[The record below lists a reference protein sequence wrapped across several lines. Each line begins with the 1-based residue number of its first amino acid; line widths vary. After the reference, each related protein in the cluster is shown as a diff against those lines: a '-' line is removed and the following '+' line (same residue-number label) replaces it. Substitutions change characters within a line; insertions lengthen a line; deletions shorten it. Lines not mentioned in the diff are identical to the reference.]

1 MDANDYR
8 NIEQGTDAWQS
19 ARCGK
24 VTASRAADVMTKK
37 GSAARANLS
46 AQLVLERL
54 TNTKGESF
62 SSAAMQWGVD
72 QEPFAR
78 AAYEAHSGVWVDTVG
93 FVQHPT
99 IDRAGASPDGLV
111 GHDGLV
117 EIKCPN
123 TATMIDTLLTG
134 KVPNNYTTQM
144 QMQMACTGRVWC
156 DYAVFDSRMPV
167 KAQLFVKRV
176 QRDQK
181 FIDDLNKEIIEFLA
195 EVEISYQFL
204 INFIESK

>member
-1 MDANDYR
+1 MQ
-8 NIEQGTDAWQS
+8 QGTDEWFA
-19 ARCGK
+19 ARLGK

-99 IDRAGASPDGLV
+99 IERAGASPDGLV

-123 TATMIDTLLTG
+123 TATMIDTLSTG
-134 KVPNNYTTQM
+134 KVPSNYATQM
-144 QMQMACTGRVWC
+144 QMQMACTGRAWC

-167 KAQLFVKRV
+167 KAQLFVKRM

-181 FIDDLNKEIIEFLA
+181 FIDDMEKEIIAFLA

>member
-1 MDANDYR
+1 MQ
-8 NIEQGTDAWQS
+8 QGTDEWFA
-19 ARCGK
+19 ARLGK

-99 IDRAGASPDGLV
+99 IERAGASPDGLV

-134 KVPNNYTTQM
+134 KVPSNYATQM
-144 QMQMACTGRVWC
+144 QMQMACTGRAWC

-181 FIDDLNKEIIEFLA
+181 FIDDLNKEIIAFLA
-195 EVEISYQFL
+195 EVEVSYQFL

>member
-1 MDANDYR
+1 MQ
-8 NIEQGTDAWQS
+8 QGTDEWFA
-19 ARCGK
+19 ARLGK

-99 IDRAGASPDGLV
+99 IERAGASPDGLV
-111 GHDGLV
+111 GQDGLV

-134 KVPNNYTTQM
+134 KVPSNYTTQM
-144 QMQMACTGRVWC
+144 QMQMACTGRAWC

-181 FIDDLNKEIIEFLA
+181 FIDDMEKEIIAFLA

>member
-1 MDANDYR
+1 MQ
-8 NIEQGTDAWQS
+8 QGTDEWFA
-19 ARCGK
+19 ARLGK

-46 AQLVLERL
+46 AQLVLERI

-72 QEPFAR
+72 QEQFAR

-99 IDRAGASPDGLV
+99 IERAGASPDGLV

-134 KVPNNYTTQM
+134 KVPGNYATQM
-144 QMQMACTGRVWC
+144 QMQMACTGRAWC

-181 FIDDLNKEIIEFLA
+181 FIDDLNKEIIAFLA
-195 EVEISYQFL
+195 EVEINYQFL

>member
-1 MDANDYR
+1 MQ
-8 NIEQGTDAWQS
+8 QGTDEWFA
-19 ARCGK
+19 ARLGK

-37 GSAARANLS
+37 GSAARAYLS

-99 IDRAGASPDGLV
+99 IERAGASPDGLV
-111 GHDGLV
+111 GQDGLV

-123 TATMIDTLLTG
+123 TATMIDTLSTG
-134 KVPNNYTTQM
+134 KVPSNYTTQM
-144 QMQMACTGRVWC
+144 QMQMACTGRAWC

-181 FIDDLNKEIIEFLA
+181 FIDDMEKEIIAFLA
-195 EVEISYQFL
+195 EVEVSYQFL

>member
-1 MDANDYR
+1 M
-8 NIEQGTDAWQS
+8 EQRTDEWFA
-19 ARCGK
+19 ARLGK

-99 IDRAGASPDGLV
+99 IERAGASPDGLV

-134 KVPNNYTTQM
+134 KVPSNYATQM
-144 QMQMACTGRVWC
+144 QMQMACSGRAWC

-181 FIDDLNKEIIEFLA
+181 FIDDMEKEIIAFLA

>member
-1 MDANDYR
+1 MQ
-8 NIEQGTDAWQS
+8 QGTDEWFA
-19 ARCGK
+19 ARLGK

-62 SSAAMQWGVD
+62 SSTAMQWGVD

-78 AAYEAHSGVWVDTVG
+78 AAYEARSGVWVDTVG

-99 IDRAGASPDGLV
+99 IERAGASPDGLV

-134 KVPNNYTTQM
+134 KVPGNYATQM
-144 QMQMACTGRVWC
+144 QMQMACTGRAWC

-181 FIDDLNKEIIEFLA
+181 YIDDLNKEIIAFLA

-204 INFIESK
+204 INYIESK

>member
-1 MDANDYR
+1 MQ
-8 NIEQGTDAWQS
+8 QGTNEWFA
-19 ARCGK
+19 ARLGK

-46 AQLVLERL
+46 AQLVLERI

-99 IDRAGASPDGLV
+99 IERAGASPDGLV

-134 KVPNNYTTQM
+134 KVPGNYATQM
-144 QMQMACTGRVWC
+144 QMQMACTGRAWC

-204 INFIESK
+204 INYIESK

>member
-1 MDANDYR
+1 MH
-8 NIEQGTDAWQS
+8 EQGTEEWFA
-19 ARCGK
+19 ARLGK

-78 AAYEAHSGVWVDTVG
+78 AAYEARSGVWVDTVG

-99 IDRAGASPDGLV
+99 IERAGASPDGLV

-123 TATMIDTLLTG
+123 TSTMIDTLLTG
-134 KVPNNYTTQM
+134 KVPSNYVTQM
-144 QMQMACTGRVWC
+144 QMQMACTGRAWC

-181 FIDDLNKEIIEFLA
+181 YIDDLNKEIIAFLA

-204 INFIESK
+204 INYIESK

>member
-1 MDANDYR
+1 MD
-8 NIEQGTDAWQS
+8 EQGTDEWFA
-19 ARCGK
+19 ARLGK

-78 AAYEAHSGVWVDTVG
+78 AAYEARNGVWVDTVG

-99 IDRAGASPDGLV
+99 IERAGASPDGLV

-123 TATMIDTLLTG
+123 SATMIETLLTG
-134 KVPNNYTTQM
+134 KVPSNYATQM
-144 QMQMACTGRVWC
+144 QMQMACTGRAWC

-181 FIDDLNKEIIEFLA
+181 FIDDMEKEIIAFLA

>member
-1 MDANDYR
+1 MQ
-8 NIEQGTDAWQS
+8 QGTDEWFA
-19 ARCGK
+19 ARLGK

-99 IDRAGASPDGLV
+99 IERAGASPDGLV
-111 GHDGLV
+111 GQDGLV

-123 TATMIDTLLTG
+123 TATMIDTLSTG
-134 KVPNNYTTQM
+134 KVPSNYTTQM

-181 FIDDLNKEIIEFLA
+181 FIDDMEKEIIAFLA
-195 EVEISYQFL
+195 EVEVSYQFL

>member
-1 MDANDYR
+1 MQ
-8 NIEQGTDAWQS
+8 QGTDEWFA
-19 ARCGK
+19 ARLGK

-37 GSAARANLS
+37 GSAARANLL

-99 IDRAGASPDGLV
+99 IERAGASPDGLV

-134 KVPNNYTTQM
+134 KVPSNYATQM
-144 QMQMACTGRVWC
+144 QMQMACTGRAWC

>member
-1 MDANDYR
+1 MD
-8 NIEQGTDAWQS
+8 QGTDEWFA
-19 ARCGK
+19 ARLGK

-99 IDRAGASPDGLV
+99 IERAGASPDGLV

-134 KVPNNYTTQM
+134 KVPGNYATQM
-144 QMQMACTGRVWC
+144 QMQMACTGRAWC

-181 FIDDLNKEIIEFLA
+181 YIDDLNKEIIAFLA

>member
-1 MDANDYR
+1 MQ
-8 NIEQGTDAWQS
+8 QGTDEWFA
-19 ARCGK
+19 ARLGK

-62 SSAAMQWGVD
+62 SSASMQWGVD

-99 IDRAGASPDGLV
+99 IERAGASPDGLV

-134 KVPNNYTTQM
+134 KVPSNYATQM
-144 QMQMACTGRVWC
+144 QMQMACTGRAWC

-181 FIDDLNKEIIEFLA
+181 FIDDLNKEIIAFLA

>member
-1 MDANDYR
+1 MQ
-8 NIEQGTDAWQS
+8 QGTDEWFA
-19 ARCGK
+19 ARLGK

-99 IDRAGASPDGLV
+99 IERAGASPDGLV

-134 KVPNNYTTQM
+134 KVPGNYATQM
-144 QMQMACTGRVWC
+144 QMQMACTGRAWC

-181 FIDDLNKEIIEFLA
+181 FIDDLNKEIIAFLA

>member
-1 MDANDYR
+1 MN
-8 NIEQGTDAWQS
+8 EQGTEEWFA
-19 ARCGK
+19 ARLGK

-99 IDRAGASPDGLV
+99 IERAGASPDGLV

-134 KVPNNYTTQM
+134 KVPSNYATQM
-144 QMQMACTGRVWC
+144 QMQMACTGRAWC

-181 FIDDLNKEIIEFLA
+181 FIDDLNKEIIAFLA

>member
-1 MDANDYR
+1 MQ
-8 NIEQGTDAWQS
+8 QGTDEWFA
-19 ARCGK
+19 ARLGK

-46 AQLVLERL
+46 AQLVLERI

-99 IDRAGASPDGLV
+99 IERAGASPDGLV

-134 KVPNNYTTQM
+134 KVPSHYATQM
-144 QMQMACTGRVWC
+144 QMQMACTGRAWC

-181 FIDDLNKEIIEFLA
+181 FIDDLNQEIIAFLA

>member
-1 MDANDYR
+1 MQ
-8 NIEQGTDAWQS
+8 QGTDEWFA
-19 ARCGK
+19 ARLGK

-46 AQLVLERL
+46 AQLVLERI

-99 IDRAGASPDGLV
+99 IERAGASPDGLV

-134 KVPNNYTTQM
+134 KVPGNYATQM
-144 QMQMACTGRVWC
+144 QMQMACTGRAWC

-181 FIDDLNKEIIEFLA
+181 FIDDLNKEIIAFLA

>member
-1 MDANDYR
+1 MQ
-8 NIEQGTDAWQS
+8 QGTDEWFA
-19 ARCGK
+19 ARLGK

-46 AQLVLERL
+46 AQLVLERI

-78 AAYEAHSGVWVDTVG
+78 AAYEAHNGVWVDTVG

-99 IDRAGASPDGLV
+99 IERAGASPDGLV

-134 KVPNNYTTQM
+134 KVPGNYATQM
-144 QMQMACTGRVWC
+144 QMQMACTGRAWC

-181 FIDDLNKEIIEFLA
+181 FIDDLNKEIIAFLA

>member
-1 MDANDYR
+1 MD
-8 NIEQGTDAWQS
+8 QGTEEWFA
-19 ARCGK
+19 ARLGK

-134 KVPNNYTTQM
+134 KVPSNYATQM
-144 QMQMACTGRVWC
+144 QMQMACTGRAWC

-181 FIDDLNKEIIEFLA
+181 FIDDMEKEIIAFLA
-195 EVEISYQFL
+195 EVEVSYQFL

>member
-1 MDANDYR
+1 MD
-8 NIEQGTDAWQS
+8 EQGTNEWFA
-19 ARCGK
+19 ARLGK

-99 IDRAGASPDGLV
+99 IERAGASPDGLV

-134 KVPNNYTTQM
+134 KVPSNYATQM
-144 QMQMACTGRVWC
+144 QMQMACTGRDWC

-181 FIDDLNKEIIEFLA
+181 FIDDLNKEIIVFLA

>member
-1 MDANDYR
+1 MD
-8 NIEQGTDAWQS
+8 EQGTDEWFA
-19 ARCGK
+19 ARLGK

-99 IDRAGASPDGLV
+99 IERAGASPDGLV
-111 GHDGLV
+111 GHDGLL

-134 KVPNNYTTQM
+134 KVPSNYATQM
-144 QMQMACTGRVWC
+144 QMQMACTGRAWC

-181 FIDDLNKEIIEFLA
+181 FIDDLNKEIIAFLA

-204 INFIESK
+204 INYIESK

>member
-1 MDANDYR
+1 MQ
-8 NIEQGTDAWQS
+8 QGTDEWFA
-19 ARCGK
+19 ARLGK

-99 IDRAGASPDGLV
+99 IERAGASPDGLV
-111 GHDGLV
+111 GQDGLV

-134 KVPNNYTTQM
+134 KVPSNYTTQI
-144 QMQMACTGRVWC
+144 QMQMACTGRAWC

-181 FIDDLNKEIIEFLA
+181 FIDDLNKEIIAFLA
-195 EVEISYQFL
+195 EVEVSYQFL

>member
-1 MDANDYR
+1 MQ
-8 NIEQGTDAWQS
+8 QGTDEWFA
-19 ARCGK
+19 ARLGK

-62 SSAAMQWGVD
+62 SSPSMQWGVD

-99 IDRAGASPDGLV
+99 IERAGASPDGLV
-111 GHDGLV
+111 GLDGLV

-134 KVPNNYTTQM
+134 KVPGNYATQM
-144 QMQMACTGRVWC
+144 QMQMACTGRAWC

-181 FIDDLNKEIIEFLA
+181 YIDDLNKEIIAFLA

>member
-1 MDANDYR
+1 MD
-8 NIEQGTDAWQS
+8 QGTEEWFA
-19 ARCGK
+19 ARLGK

-99 IDRAGASPDGLV
+99 IERAGASPDGLV

-134 KVPNNYTTQM
+134 KVPSNYATQM
-144 QMQMACTGRVWC
+144 QMQMACTGRAWC

-181 FIDDLNKEIIEFLA
+181 FIDDMEKEIIAFLA
-195 EVEISYQFL
+195 EVEVSYQFL

>member
-1 MDANDYR
+1 MQ
-8 NIEQGTDAWQS
+8 QGTDEWFA
-19 ARCGK
+19 ARLGK

-37 GSAARANLS
+37 GSAARANRS

-62 SSAAMQWGVD
+62 SSTAMQWGVD

-78 AAYEAHSGVWVDTVG
+78 AAYEARSGVWVDTVG

-99 IDRAGASPDGLV
+99 IERAGASPDGLV

-123 TATMIDTLLTG
+123 TATMIETLLTG
-134 KVPNNYTTQM
+134 KVPSNYATQM

-181 FIDDLNKEIIEFLA
+181 FIDDLNKEIIAFLS

-204 INFIESK
+204 INFVESK

>member
-1 MDANDYR
+1 MQ
-8 NIEQGTDAWQS
+8 QGTDEWFA
-19 ARCGK
+19 ARLGK

-54 TNTKGESF
+54 TNTKGESY

-99 IDRAGASPDGLV
+99 IERAGASPDGLV

-123 TATMIDTLLTG
+123 TSTMIDTLLTG
-134 KVPNNYTTQM
+134 KVPSNYVTQM
-144 QMQMACTGRVWC
+144 QMQMACTGRAWC

-181 FIDDLNKEIIEFLA
+181 FIDDLNKEIIAFLS

-204 INFIESK
+204 INFVESK

>member
-1 MDANDYR
+1 MD
-8 NIEQGTDAWQS
+8 EQGTEEWFA
-19 ARCGK
+19 ARLGK

-54 TNTKGESF
+54 TSTKGESF

-99 IDRAGASPDGLV
+99 IERAGASPDGLV

-123 TATMIDTLLTG
+123 TATMIETLLTG
-134 KVPNNYTTQM
+134 KVPGHYATQM
-144 QMQMACTGRVWC
+144 QMQMACTGRAWC

-181 FIDDLNKEIIEFLA
+181 FIDDLNKEIIAFLA